1 MKFPGE
7 NGIFSYPNYY
17 NANGFLPPF
26 YFDFEEDIL
35 PLTTEEIIEEDYWS
49 EDF

>member
-1 MKFPGE
+1 MKLPGE
-7 NGIFSYPNYY
+7 NGIFSYPNCY

>member
-17 NANGFLPPF
+17 NANDFLPPF

-35 PLTTEEIIEEDYWS
+35 PLTTEEIIEEEY
-49 EDF
+49 